1 MQVIEI
7 ATWRMSQLMESRE
20 QLENEAAAWLFKRD
34 AGEWTESDERSLS
47 VWLQGSNARRVVFL
61 RLDNAWSEASRL
73 KALNAG
79 TVAGQ
84 SPWTAPAK
92 APVAVPAAVA
102 WFKRGNYRWSALAAS
117 VLLVAIA
124 ATWALFPQRGVYRT
138 EVGGMQRVSLAD
150 GSLMTLNTD
159 SEVRVAFV
167 ERERRI
173 QLRRGEVF
181 FEVAKDRT
189 RPFVVVAGDRQV
201 VAVGTSFSVRREHE
215 DIRVVVSEGQV
226 RMESSAGAVTQP
238 VSIVSAGSI
247 ASSDRQSV
255 LVQRKTLNDVT
266 QYLSWRTGFLVFQ
279 STSLADAAAEFNRYN
294 DDRLVIENATLA
306 GMKIDGNFRSNNVD
320 AFVRLLGQNFPVV
333 IERRGREI
341 HVKDP

>member
-1 MQVIEI
+1 
-7 ATWRMSQLMESRE
+7 MESRE

-47 VWLQGSNARRVVFL
+47 AWLQGSSARQVVFL
-61 RLDNAWSEASRL
+61 RLGNAWGEAARL
-73 KALNAG
+73 KALSAG
-79 TVAGQ
+79 TMAGQ
-84 SPWTAPAK
+84 PPWSGSAEAPGAVP
-92 APVAVPAAVA
+92 APVAQS
-102 WFKRGNYRWSALAAS
+102 KRGYHWRSALAAS

-124 ATWALFPQRGVYRT
+124 ATWALFPQRGIYRT
-138 EVGGMQRVSLAD
+138 EVGGMQRVSLVD
-150 GSLMTLNTD
+150 GSRITLNTD

-173 QLRRGEVF
+173 LLRRGEVF

-189 RPFVVVAGDRQV
+189 RPFVVDAGDRQV

-226 RMESSAGAVTQP
+226 RVESSVGAVAQP
-238 VSIVSAGSI
+238 VSVLSAGSI

-255 LVQRKTLNDVT
+255 LVQKKTLNDVT
-266 QYLSWRTGFLVFQ
+266 QYLSWRSGFLVFQ
-279 STSLADAAAEFNRYN
+279 GTSLADAAAEFNRYN
-294 DDRLVIENATLA
+294 LDQIVIENATLA

-333 IERRGREI
+333 IERHGRDI
-341 HVKDP
+341 HVRDL